1 VTLKSKLIHLEQR
14 FANDGAGR
22 RDHIVLC
29 AAELFT
35 GFGYDATSTDA
46 LAKRAGVKPAALYR
60 EFESKDEILYTVLEY
75 VFEGFLADMEE
86 AVRGITD
93 PCARLAR
100 ITWAHTWIQLSSG
113 SIARAPS
120 MFSVG
125 QLIVALSPERATR
138 LRALARAHGEH
149 IRSIV
154 RDGQR
159 ENLFDVPDIRSAAL
173 AIATI
178 AEFSPLWFREGG
190 ALNAEDVAEHNALYA
205 LRVAQATIDDPVA
218 FVRRVVGADSASP
231 QGAGSGAPIDGADR
245 SGT

>member
-1 VTLKSKLIHLEQR
+1 
-14 FANDGAGR
+14 
-22 RDHIVLC
+22 
-29 AAELFT
+29 
-35 GFGYDATSTDA
+35 
-46 LAKRAGVKPAALYR
+46 
-60 EFESKDEILYTVLEY
+60 
-75 VFEGFLADMEE
+75 
-86 AVRGITD
+86 
-93 PCARLAR
+93 
-100 ITWAHTWIQLSSG
+100 
-113 SIARAPS
+113 

-125 QLIVALSPERATR
+125 QLIVALSPERASR

-149 IRSIV
+149 VRSIV

-231 QGAGSGAPIDGADR
+231 QGAGSGSPIDGTDR